1 MPRYYFHLT
10 REEER
15 ITDDEGAKLDPADLR
30 PELLLRLLEK
40 MRHGENPEL
49 IEEWR
54 GWSVE
59 ITDGDDRVVQ
69 VVVI

>member
-10 REEER
+10 REGER
-15 ITDDEGAKLDPADLR
+15 IADDEGARLDPADLKA
-30 PELLLRLLEK
+30 ELLLRLLEK
-40 MRHGENPEL
+40 MRHGEYPEL

-59 ITDGDDRVVQ
+59 ITDEDDRVIQ
-69 VVVI
+69 VIVI